1 MEQHAKHANVKL
13 HAEKQLAKPKEV
25 NVVEVVAEKSVI
37 GKLFKKD
44 AKLINEHLEKLT
56 EEEINELEARIN
68 EAKE

>member
-1 MEQHAKHANVKL
+1 M
-13 HAEKQLAKPKEV
+13 